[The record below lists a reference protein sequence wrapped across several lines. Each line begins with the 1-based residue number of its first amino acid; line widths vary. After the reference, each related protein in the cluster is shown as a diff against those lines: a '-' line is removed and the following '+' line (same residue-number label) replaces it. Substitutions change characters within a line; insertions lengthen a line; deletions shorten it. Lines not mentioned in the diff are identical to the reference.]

1 MRISWV
7 IGGAQGTG
15 IDTAANIF
23 GNAVASAGYYIF
35 CNREYYSN
43 IKGRHSYFSL
53 TISDKRVRSNTQS
66 IDILVSF
73 DAETIFQH
81 FQDVKGILI
90 YNPAVINT
98 KVDAVQS
105 MEQEIAERVK
115 EFLLSNGY
123 KQTVKG
129 ALDYLKAKNVE
140 LVQVNYDEIAKKV
153 ADQLKIPLSVSE
165 REKNTAGIAVSYKLL
180 GLDVNYLIKAINS
193 TFKQDLYKKM
203 NEIAV
208 KDAYEIVTTKFNLR
222 PLPSKKR
229 FWLDGNTAAAMGKI
243 YGGLRFQS
251 YYPIT
256 PASDESTYIEAH
268 QDALME
274 DPVTGDKKKGTVV
287 VVQAEDE
294 ITAINMAIGAAL
306 TGVRSATATS
316 GPGFS
321 LMVEGLGWAG
331 MDEVPVVITYY
342 IRGGPSTG
350 LPTRTAQ
357 SDLIFPIFAGHG
369 EFPRLVIASGDHS
382 EAFKDSV
389 WALNLAEKYQT
400 PVIHLIEK
408 TLANSYSTV
417 PEEELELDKL
427 KAERGKI
434 IESEDATYKKFKV
447 TEDGISPRAFLG
459 KATMFYTGDEHNE
472 EGHISEDV
480 NNRTIMYEKRM
491 KKIEVADRDI
501 PEEERVKIYGEK
513 NAKNLVITWASSTGV
528 LRDILEETNLDFT
541 LVQIR
546 MFSPFPKNLISKLME
561 GRDRVISVEGNYLS
575 QASLLIKMYSGRD
588 VDSTILKWNG
598 RPFLRDELEN
608 ALIKVMREGERR
620 MILNGG
626 S

>member
-35 CNREYYSN
+35 GNREYYSN

-73 DAETIFQH
+73 DAETVLQH

-98 KVDAVQS
+98 KVDTVQS
-105 MEQEIAERVK
+105 MEPEIAERVK
-115 EFLLSNGY
+115 EFLSSNGY
-123 KQTVKG
+123 EQTVKG
-129 ALDYLKAKNVE
+129 ALDYLKARNVE

-165 REKNTAGIAVSYKLL
+165 RVKNIAGIAVSYKLL
-180 GLDVNYLIKAINS
+180 GLDVNYLIEAINS
-193 TFKQDLYKKM
+193 AFKQDLYKKM

-208 KDAYEIVTTKFNLR
+208 KGSYEIVNAKFNLR

-274 DPVTGDKKKGTVV
+274 DPVTGDKKKGTIV

-294 ITAINMAIGAAL
+294 IAAINMAIGAAL

-331 MDEVPVVITYY
+331 MDEVPVVVTYY

-369 EFPRLVIASGDHS
+369 EFPKLVIASGDHS

-417 PEEELELDKL
+417 PEEELELYKL
-427 KAERGKI
+427 RAERGKI
-434 IESEDATYKKFKV
+434 IESGDTTYKRFRV

-491 KKIEVADRDI
+491 RKLEMADRDI

-575 QASLLIKMYSGRD
+575 QTSLLIKMYTGRD

-620 MILNGG
+620 VVLNGG

>member
-35 CNREYYSN
+35 GNREYYSN

-81 FQDVKGILI
+81 FQDLKGVLI

-105 MEQEIAERVK
+105 MEPEIAERVK
-115 EFLLSNGY
+115 EFLSSNGY
-123 KQTVKG
+123 EQTVKG
-129 ALDYLKAKNVE
+129 ALDYLKARNVE
-140 LVQVNYDEIAKKV
+140 LVQVSYDEIAKKV

-165 REKNTAGIAVSYKLL
+165 RVKNIAGIAVSYKLL

-208 KDAYEIVTTKFNLR
+208 KDAYEIVNTKFNLR
-222 PLPSKKR
+222 PLPSRKR

-274 DPVTGDKKKGTVV
+274 DPVTGDKKKGTIV

-294 ITAINMAIGAAL
+294 VAAINMAIGAAL

-434 IESEDATYKKFKV
+434 IESEDTTYKRFKV

-472 EGHISEDV
+472 EGHISEDA

-491 KKIEVADRDI
+491 KKIEVADREI

-575 QASLLIKMYSGRD
+575 QASLLIKMYTGRD

-620 MILNGG
+620 VVLNGG